1 MYDEKKNWCSVH
13 PSLYISHIFF
23 ERLQYL
29 KKVEKWVFSKKK
41 TPNNLYG
48 GGFWSKVIIMASI
61 TSILIKRSHNCI
73 VSEITV
79 STGIDVSISAADI
92 TLRDFTRTDFDS
104 VGTIEVTTGDTV
116 ISSVSSHNGNPV
128 K

>member
-1 MYDEKKNWCSVH
+1 
-13 PSLYISHIFF
+13 
-23 ERLQYL
+23 
-29 KKVEKWVFSKKK
+29 
-41 TPNNLYG
+41 
-48 GGFWSKVIIMASI
+48 MASI

>member
-1 MYDEKKNWCSVH
+1 
-13 PSLYISHIFF
+13 
-23 ERLQYL
+23 
-29 KKVEKWVFSKKK
+29 
-41 TPNNLYG
+41 
-48 GGFWSKVIIMASI
+48 MASI
-61 TSILIKRSHNCI
+61 TSILIKRSHNCN

-79 STGIDVSISAADI
+79 STGIDECISAADI